1 MKTAT
6 IVQNEIAVRHSVRPD
21 IQREFLSFSIKDWKE
36 VSVLTKKV
44 LLYEG
49 KRFTF
54 SGWNSDTNECFFVKP
69 LNENISTAKWL

>member
-6 IVQNEIAVRHSVRPD
+6 IVPNEIAVRHSIRSD
-21 IQREFLSFSIKDWKE
+21 IQREFLTFSIKGWEE
-36 VSVLTKKV
+36 VSTLTKKV

-54 SGWNSDTNECFFVKP
+54 SGWNSDTHECFFVKP
-69 LNENISTAKWL
+69 LNENPSIAKWL